1 MLMLDL
7 PGIATWVE
15 NGAIGTAIRESS
27 WLFPTIETC
36 HVIAIVTVVG
46 SITVLDLRLIG
57 LASRNRPV
65 TEVMS
70 EILPWTWCGFIV
82 AAISG
87 SLLFMSKALEYYND
101 GPFRAKMVLLVIAA
115 INMGIFERFT
125 KAHVAEWDE
134 EHSTPLAAKIA
145 GVVSLMLW
153 VAIVACGR
161 WIGFTTS

>member
-1 MLMLDL
+1 VDL
-7 PGIATWVE
+7 PGIASWIE

-27 WLFPTIETC
+27 WAFPTIETC

-46 SITVLDLRLIG
+46 TIMILDLRLLG
-57 LASRNRPV
+57 LASRQRAV

-70 EILPWTWCGFIV
+70 EVLPWTWWSFLI

-87 SLLFMSKALEYYND
+87 SLLFTSKALEYYND
-101 GPFRAKMVLLVIAA
+101 GPFRAKMLLLIFAG
-115 INMGIFERFT
+115 INMGIFERIT
-125 KAHVAEWDE
+125 KKGIVNWDRE
-134 EHSTPLAAKIA
+134 ESTPWSAKIA
-145 GVVSLMLW
+145 GGMSLVLW

>member
-1 MLMLDL
+1 MDL
-7 PGIATWVE
+7 PGIAAWVE

-46 SITVLDLRLIG
+46 SIAILDLRLLG
-57 LASRNRPV
+57 LASRERPV
-65 TEVMS
+65 TTVMS
-70 EILPWTWCGFIV
+70 DVLPWTWWSFIA

-87 SLLFMSKALEYYND
+87 SLLFTSKAVEYYKD
-101 GPFRAKMVLLVIAA
+101 GPFRVKMLLLVLAA
-115 INMGIFERFT
+115 INMGVFERLT
-125 KAHVAEWDE
+125 KRNVANWDGDE
-134 EHSTPLAAKIA
+134 STPLAARIA
-145 GVVSLMLW
+145 GGVSLLLW